1 MSEASEQADDL
12 RALMAA
18 LIETKAALATAEKS
32 AEEYAKAVAGGT
44 EKLEAA
50 KAAEI
55 EAARIVAET
64 ANARAKA
71 AFQARADGSAAAAT
85 SAKAKELAIAASGG
99 EEAVEKYKKASEA
112 MQIAR
117 DSSLSLGQRLVAGAS
132 AARFAAG
139 AVGALA
145 STIVG
150 VSQDFDKAVAS
161 TYQYDQRLAAL
172 SRSLDAMRV
181 ATSGV
186 VDTQVAFNL
195 EFALADRGIRA
206 SAEQMAVLARA
217 TREYARERQTTQQE
231 ASQAVTAALDGDA
244 QAAARFGLR
253 LDGATTASQRH
264 ALALQQLAQLQQRSA
279 VSSADAAEQVR
290 VRQQAEE
297 RAADKLKSFGNSLLN
312 ITPVG
317 LYRETVSLISQV
329 DAALA
334 RTSGT
339 SAEAAQ
345 QTREHEAAIRRTIAA
360 REAQKRL
367 DASAASDQRR
377 DRAIEQ
383 GAANAEL
390 QRHGLR
396 VAALGQAVTAQQQ
409 YTRALFDA
417 NHAARRAG
425 ETTEQ
430 FETRRLTITRALS
443 AAQQRL
449 NAEASRQDSLRRSEA
464 EVGLLARQLRAH
476 GMVVDAR
483 IRSISPT
490 ERLLQ
495 LQRELA
501 GFAAREGESV
511 DETRAR
517 FAALAQEAEQQRSA
531 ALEAARAADERRRA
545 MRDLRE
551 EHARAIAM
559 GNRVIQIE
567 RIVGESATQWMQRR
581 AEAQREAND
590 ALVEMQ
596 AEASAR
602 LDAID
607 QERRDGER
615 QAREEQRRRDAE
627 ARAATEQRISDKA
640 REAAVEDRLN
650 AERLAQVNSLEVQM
664 REAFGMAEEHAHTAT
679 QRIAE
684 AAKGGLDGIGELG
697 KGAVEA
703 LVQASLKGEDAGAA
717 LAAYV
722 DQWATQKAV
731 QWGMQSL
738 ESFAGAGLAYLI
750 RPDAVPGLLASG
762 ATYAGLALAA
772 GGVAAAIPNA
782 PAASSPSS
790 ASSGSGGLGLAASS
804 RADVATAASAPNIVF
819 NISGV
824 MANEQTQETL
834 VRALRDAHDRGLTT
848 RGL

>member
-1 MSEASEQADDL
+1 
-12 RALMAA
+12 MAA
-18 LIETKAALATAEKS
+18 LIETMAALATAEKS
-32 AEEYAKAVAGGT
+32 AEEYARAVAGGT

-64 ANARAKA
+64 ANVRAKA
-71 AFQARADGSAAAAT
+71 AFQARADGSAAAAAN
-85 SAKAKELAIAASGG
+85 AKAKELAIAASGG
-99 EEAVEKYKKASEA
+99 EEAVEKYKKAGEA
-112 MQIAR
+112 MRIAR

-150 VSQDFDKAVAS
+150 ISQDFDKAVAS

-181 ATSGV
+181 ATAGV

-279 VSSADAAEQVR
+279 VSSADAAEQAR

-297 RAADKLKSFGNSLLN
+297 HAADRLKSFGNVLLDLF
-312 ITPVG
+312 TPVG
-317 LYRETVSLISQV
+317 AYRETVSLISQIETAV
-329 DAALA
+329 A

-345 QTREHEAAIRRTIAA
+345 QAREHETAIRRTIAA

-367 DASAASDQRR
+367 DAATSADQRR

-396 VAALGQAVTAQQQ
+396 IAALGQVVTAQQQ

-443 AAQQRL
+443 SAQQRL

-511 DETRAR
+511 EETRAR
-517 FAALAQEAEQQRSA
+517 FTALGQEIEQQRSA
-531 ALEAARAADERRRA
+531 ALEAARSADERRRA
-545 MRDLRE
+545 LRDLRE
-551 EHARAIAM
+551 EHARAVAM
-559 GNRVIQIE
+559 GGRVIQVE
-567 RIVGESATQWMQRR
+567 RIVGETATQWMQRR

-590 ALVEMQ
+590 LLVEME

-602 LDAID
+602 RDAID

-615 QAREEQRRRDAE
+615 QEREEQRRRDAE
-627 ARAATEQRISDKA
+627 LRTATEQRIFDKA
-640 REAAVEDRLN
+640 REAAVEQRLN

-664 REAFGMAEEHAHTAT
+664 REAFGMAEEHAQTAT
-679 QRIAE
+679 QKIAE
-684 AAKGGLDGIGELG
+684 SAKSGLDGIGELG

-703 LVQASLKGEDAGAA
+703 LVQASLKGENAGAA
-717 LAAYV
+717 LAGYI

-790 ASSGSGGLGLAASS
+790 TSSGSGGGLGLAASS
-804 RADVATAASAPNIVF
+804 RADVATAGAAPNIVF

-834 VRALRDAHDRGLTT
+834 VRALRDAHDRGLTM